1 MVISCIICSRQVDIS
16 AELKENIESTIGCEY
31 ELVVIDNSKNDYS
44 IFSAYNEGVHRAKGD
59 MLCFMHEDILYHTKG
74 WGIKVAEYFAQYPKA
89 GLIGVAGTHYLSS
102 IPSGW
107 WDAELNSG
115 NIMQGY
121 VVDGCYQ
128 TRMDNWSQFKTNP
141 TQVVAVDGV
150 WMCMLRSIFDEV
162 KWDNTTF
169 DGFHGYDI
177 DMSLQI
183 WKASYEVHIVWD
195 VLIEH
200 KSPGVVDVSFYDS
213 YKHLWTK
220 WTDCLPLVKGS
231 NISASEQEARN
242 RIVELKAQIIKRN
255 TDVEAIYKSHAYR
268 LGKFILKPFLWL
280 RNLLKCNKK

>member
-1 MVISCIICSRQVDIS
+1 MISCIICSRRPDIS

-74 WGIKVAEYFAQYPKA
+74 WGIKVAEYFVQYPKA
-89 GLIGVAGTHYLSS
+89 GLIGAAGTHYLSS

-107 WDAELNSG
+107 WEAEILSG
-115 NIMQGY
+115 NLIQGY
-121 VVDGCYQ
+121 SENGVYK
-128 TRMDNWSQFKTNP
+128 TRHDYWANSRNNP
-141 TQVVAVDGV
+141 TRVVAVDGL
-150 WMCMLRSIFDEV
+150 WMCIPRKMFEEIR
-162 KWDNTTF
+162 WDDINLN
-169 DGFHGYDI
+169 GFHGYDI

-268 LGKFILKPFLWL
+268 LGKFLLKPLSWG
-280 RNLLKCNKK
+280 RNLLKRNK